1 MYNILRRGFVL
12 NIQRETISFDISKK
26 KKIRVCIQADF
37 RVRHFRCVHA
47 QFSVVVFL
55 KKQDI

>member
-12 NIQRETISFDISKK
+12 NIQRETILFDVSKK
-26 KKIRVCIQADF
+26 QFRVCIRADF

-47 QFSVVVFL
+47 QFSVLVFL